1 MKKVI
6 NLVLAVLTVGT
17 LNAQWTL
24 RENGANKYTVTT
36 EDDGA
41 TAVLQN
47 FDGKIG
53 FWLSGQYY
61 CDDSPETYVYL
72 YKGKTKLF
80 DKKFKTSIGNSNTS
94 LYIDWDLGVDTV
106 FMKALL
112 EAETLVVLVYESYC
126 DDSSF
131 GYKITNT
138 KEAIEYLLKP

>member
-17 LNAQWTL
+17 LNAQWTY
-24 RENGANKYTVTT
+24 NKSDGNKYATTT

-41 TAVLQN
+41 TAVLSN

-53 FWLSGQYY
+53 FWLYGLYY

-72 YKGKTKLF
+72 YKGDTKIL
-80 DKKFKTSIGNSNTS
+80 DKKFKTSISDDNAS
-94 LYIDWDLGVDTV
+94 LYINWDLEADTV
-106 FMKALL
+106 FMKALI
-112 EAETLVVLVYESYC
+112 EAESLIVLVYESYC
-126 DDSSF
+126 ADSSF

-138 KEAIEYLLKP
+138 KAALEYLLKP

>member
-1 MKKVI
+1 MNKVI

-17 LNAQWTL
+17 LNAQWTFS
-24 RENGANKYTVTT
+24 GDATNKYTVTT

-53 FWLSGQYY
+53 LWLSGLYY

-72 YKGKTKLF
+72 HKGETKLF
-80 DKKFKTSIGNSNTS
+80 DKKFKTSIGNSNKS
-94 LYIDWDLGVDTV
+94 LYIDFDLANDTT
-106 FMKALL
+106 FMKSFV
-112 EAETLVVLVYESYC
+112 EAETLVILVNESYC
-126 DDSSF
+126 EDSSF
-131 GYKITNT
+131 GYTINNT

>member
-17 LNAQWTL
+17 LNAQWTF
-24 RENGANKYTVTT
+24 RESNGNKYVVAT

-53 FWLSGQYY
+53 LWLSGLYY

-72 YKGKTKLF
+72 YKGDTKLF
-80 DKKFKTSIGNSNTS
+80 DRKFKTSIGNSNKS
-94 LYIDWDLGVDTV
+94 LYIDWDVEADTT
-106 FMKALL
+106 FMKAFL
-112 EAETLVVLVYESYC
+112 EAEDLVVLVYESYC
-126 DDSSF
+126 NDSSF
-131 GYKITNT
+131 GYKIGNT
-138 KEAIEYLLKP
+138 KKAIEYLLKP